1 MFHVKHRR
9 RERGRALREPET
21 IAREVRATVGDS
33 VAKLAMLRPGFVDR
47 IQILAAALAT
57 WGARMNLTAEP
68 EEPSEMAFHIIDSL
82 APLILASR
90 DDGAFLLDTFSAGKR
105 ALDLGSG
112 AGFPGLVLA
121 AASEA
126 HFTLA
131 ESRRKRAS
139 FLTVTASEMGLHSV
153 TVEAAHVRDS
163 QVEPVCPI
171 KPVLEPAFD
180 VVTARA
186 FGDPASVYRLA
197 AAALKPGGFAILY
210 ANPSQRLQL
219 DEAGASGLGE
229 YRRLA
234 YEVERGDSSANR
246 ILAVWRRV

>member
-9 RERGRALREPET
+9 QERARALRDPET
-21 IAREVRATVGDS
+21 IAREVRVTVDNLLEKATAPVPQPRF
-33 VAKLAMLRPGFVDR
+33 LDR
-47 IQILAAALAT
+47 IERLAAALAT

-68 EEPSEMAFHIIDSL
+68 EEPSEIAFHIVDSL
-82 APLILASR
+82 APLLLASR
-90 DDGAFLLDTFSAGKR
+90 DDGAFLSGTFSAGKR

-139 FLTVTASEMGLHSV
+139 FLIVTASEMGLHNV
-153 TVEAAHVRDS
+153 AVEAAHVNAS
-163 QVEPVCPI
+163 QVEPVF
-171 KPVLEPAFD
+171 EPAFD
-180 VVTARA
+180 IVTARA
-186 FGDPASVYRLA
+186 FGDPEIVYRLA
-197 AAALKPGGFAILY
+197 AAALKPGGFLILY

-219 DEAGASGLGE
+219 EEAGASGLGE
-229 YRRLA
+229 YQRLA
-234 YEVERGDSSANR
+234 YEVERGDSIANR

>member
-1 MFHVKHRR
+1 MFHVKHRPQ
-9 RERGRALREPET
+9 ERARVLRDPEK
-21 IAREVRATVGDS
+21 IGREVCAIVGDS
-33 VAKLAMLRPGFVDR
+33 IEKVGLFVSQPR
-47 IQILAAALAT
+47 FPEQIERLAAALAT

-68 EEPSEMAFHIIDSL
+68 EEPSEIAFHIVDSL
-82 APLILASR
+82 APLFLASR
-90 DDGAFLLDTFSAGKR
+90 DGGAFLIDTFSAGER

-126 HFTLA
+126 HFTLT

-139 FLTVTASEMGLHSV
+139 FLTVTASEIGLRNV
-153 TVEAAHVRDS
+153 TIEASHLNAL
-163 QVEPVCPI
+163 QVEPV
-171 KPVLEPAFD
+171 FD

-186 FGDPASVYRLA
+186 FGDPAIVYRLA
-197 AAALKPGGFAILY
+197 AAALKPGGLAILY
-210 ANPSQRLQL
+210 ANPSQRLRL
-219 DEAGASGLGE
+219 EEAGASGLGE

-234 YEVERGDSSANR
+234 YEVERGDSSVNR

>member
-9 RERGRALREPET
+9 QERARASRDPET

-33 VAKLAMLRPGFVDR
+33 IEKYGLLVAHPRFLER
-47 IQILAAALAT
+47 IERLAAVLAT

-68 EEPSEMAFHIIDSL
+68 EEPSEIAFHIIDSL
-82 APLILASR
+82 APLFLAAR
-90 DDGAFLLDTFSAGKR
+90 DDGAFLSGTFPASKR

-139 FLTVTASEMGLHSV
+139 FLTVTSSEMGLHNV
-153 TVEAAHVRDS
+153 TVEMTHVREP
-163 QVEPVCPI
+163 QVEAVF
-171 KPVLEPAFD
+171 EPALD

-186 FGDPASVYRLA
+186 FGDPASVYRIA

-210 ANPSQRLQL
+210 ANPSQRLRFE
-219 DEAGASGLGE
+219 EAGASGLGE

-234 YEVERGDSSANR
+234 YEVERGDSIVNR
-246 ILAVWRRV
+246 ILAVWRRL

>member
-1 MFHVKHRR
+1 MFHVKHRP
-9 RERGRALREPET
+9 RERARALRDPET
-21 IAREVRATVGDS
+21 IAREVRAIVDDS
-33 VAKLAMLRPGFVDR
+33 VKRLELLTSQPVFLDR
-47 IQILAAALAT
+47 IERLAAALAT

-68 EEPSEMAFHIIDSL
+68 KEPSEIAFHIVDSL

-90 DDGAFLLDTFSAGKR
+90 DDGAFLSGTFSAGKR

-112 AGFPGLVLA
+112 AGFPALVLA

-131 ESRRKRAS
+131 ESRRKRAG
-139 FLTVTASEMGLHSV
+139 FLTVTASEMGLHNV
-153 TVEAAHVRDS
+153 AVETARVSESHVES
-163 QVEPVCPI
+163 I
-171 KPVLEPAFD
+171 FD

-186 FGDPASVYRLA
+186 FGDPASVYRLS

-210 ANPSQRLQL
+210 ANPSQRLRL
-219 DEAGASGLGE
+219 EEAGASGLCE

-234 YEVERGDSSANR
+234 YEVERRDSIVNR

>member
-1 MFHVKHRR
+1 MKHRR
-9 RERGRALREPET
+9 QERARALRDPET
-21 IAREVRATVGDS
+21 IAREVRATVSDS
-33 VAKLAMLRPGFVDR
+33 VVKLVPLRPGFLDR
-47 IQILAAALAT
+47 IERLTAALAT

-68 EEPSEMAFHIIDSL
+68 QEPSEIAFHIVDSL

-90 DDGAFLLDTFSAGKR
+90 DDGAFLIDTFSAGKR

-139 FLTVTASEMGLHSV
+139 FLTVTVSEMGLQNV
-153 TVEAAHVRDS
+153 TIEAAHVRES
-163 QVEPVCPI
+163 RVEPVYPI
-171 KPVLEPAFD
+171 EPVFD
-180 VVTARA
+180 VVTVRA

-197 AAALKPGGFAILY
+197 AAALRPGGIAILY

-219 DEAGASGLGE
+219 EEAGASGLGE
-229 YRRLA
+229 YRRLV
-234 YEVERGDSSANR
+234 YEVERGDSIVNR

>member
-1 MFHVKHRR
+1 
-9 RERGRALREPET
+9 
-21 IAREVRATVGDS
+21 VRVTVDNLLEKAAAP
-33 VAKLAMLRPGFVDR
+33 VPRPRFLDR
-47 IQILAAALAT
+47 IERLAAALAT

-68 EEPSEMAFHIIDSL
+68 DEPSEIAFHIVDSL
-82 APLILASR
+82 APLLLASR
-90 DDGAFLLDTFSAGKR
+90 DDGAFLSGTFSAGKR

-121 AASEA
+121 SASEA
-126 HFTLA
+126 HFNLA

-139 FLTVTASEMGLHSV
+139 FLTVTASEMGLRNV
-153 TVEAAHVRDS
+153 TVESAHLNAL
-163 QVEPVCPI
+163 QVEPV
-171 KPVLEPAFD
+171 FD

-186 FGDPASVYRLA
+186 FGDPVIVFRFA

-219 DEAGASGLGE
+219 EEAGASGLSE

-234 YEVERGDSSANR
+234 YEVERGDSIVNR
-246 ILAVWRRV
+246 ILAVWRRL

>member
-1 MFHVKHRR
+1 MFHVKHRAQ
-9 RERGRALREPET
+9 ERARALRDPEAT
-21 IAREVRATVGDS
+21 VREVRAIISDS
-33 VAKLAMLRPGFVDR
+33 VAKLALLRPGFIDR
-47 IQILAAALAT
+47 IERLAAALAT

-68 EEPSEMAFHIIDSL
+68 EEPSEIAFHIIDSL
-82 APLILASR
+82 APLLLASR
-90 DDGAFLLDTFSAGKR
+90 DDGAFLIRAFSPGKR

-139 FLTVTASEMGLHSV
+139 FLTITASEMGLQNV
-153 TVEAAHVRDS
+153 TVEAAHVRES
-163 QVEPVCPI
+163 RVEPVYPI
-171 KPVLEPAFD
+171 EPFFD

-186 FGDPASVYRLA
+186 FGDPAMVYRLA
-197 AAALKPGGFAILY
+197 AGALRPGGFAILY

-219 DEAGASGLGE
+219 EEARASGLGE

-234 YEVERGDSSANR
+234 YEVARRDSIVNR

>member
-1 MFHVKHRR
+1 MFHVKHRLQKPT
-9 RERGRALREPET
+9 RASRDPET
-21 IAREVRATVGDS
+21 IAREVRARVGDFTDTFGPFPS
-33 VAKLAMLRPGFVDR
+33 QPRFLDR
-47 IQILAAALAT
+47 IERLAAALAM

-68 EEPSEMAFHIIDSL
+68 EEPSEIAFHIVDSL

-90 DDGAFLLDTFSAGKR
+90 DDGAFLSGTFSAGKR

-139 FLTVTASEMGLHSV
+139 FLTVTASEMGLHNV
-153 TVEAAHVRDS
+153 TVEAAHMNAS
-163 QVEPVCPI
+163 QVEPVF
-171 KPVLEPAFD
+171 EPAFD

-186 FGDPASVYRLA
+186 FGDPASVYRLSTA
-197 AAALKPGGFAILY
+197 GLKPGAFAILY
-210 ANPSQRLQL
+210 ANPSQRLRL
-219 DEAGASGLGE
+219 EETGARGLCE
-229 YRRLA
+229 CRRLA
-234 YEVERGDSSANR
+234 YEVERRDSIVNR

>member
-1 MFHVKHRR
+1 MFHVKHRPQ
-9 RERGRALREPET
+9 ERVRALRDPET
-21 IAREVRATVGDS
+21 IAREVRAIVDDS
-33 VAKLAMLRPGFVDR
+33 VKRLGLFTSQPGFPDR
-47 IQILAAALAT
+47 IERLAAPLAK

-68 EEPSEMAFHIIDSL
+68 EEPSELAFHIVDSL
-82 APLILASR
+82 APLLVASR
-90 DDGAFLLDTFSAGKR
+90 DDGAFLIGTFSAGKR

-121 AASEA
+121 ATSEA

-139 FLTVTASEMGLHSV
+139 FLTVTATEMGLQNV
-153 TVEAAHVRDS
+153 TVEAAHVRES
-163 QVEPVCPI
+163 QVGPVSPIEPV
-171 KPVLEPAFD
+171 FD

-186 FGDPASVYRLA
+186 FGDPANVYRLA

-219 DEAGASGLGE
+219 EEAGASRLGE

-234 YEVERGDSSANR
+234 YEVERGDSTMNR

>member
-1 MFHVKHRR
+1 MFHVKHRP
-9 RERGRALREPET
+9 RERARALRDPET
-21 IAREVRATVGDS
+21 IAREVRAIVSDS
-33 VAKLAMLRPGFVDR
+33 VAPLLRPGFIDR
-47 IQILAAALAT
+47 IEGLAAALAT

-68 EEPSEMAFHIIDSL
+68 EEPSEIAFHIVDSL

-139 FLTVTASEMGLHSV
+139 FLTVAASDMGLHNV
-153 TVEAAHVRDS
+153 AVQAAHLRES
-163 QVEPVCPI
+163 RVEPVCPI

-186 FGDPASVYRLA
+186 FGDPAIVHRLA

-210 ANPSQRLQL
+210 ANPSQRLRL
-219 DEAGASGLGE
+219 EEAGASGLGE
-229 YRRLA
+229 CRRLA
-234 YEVERGDSSANR
+234 YEVERGVSIVNR

>member
-1 MFHVKHRR
+1 VKHRPQ
-9 RERGRALREPET
+9 ERPPALRDPET
-21 IAREVRATVGDS
+21 IAREVRAIVDDS
-33 VAKLAMLRPGFVDR
+33 VKRHRLLTSPRFLDR
-47 IQILAAALAT
+47 IEGLAAALAT
-57 WGARMNLTAEP
+57 WGVRMNLTAEP
-68 EEPSEMAFHIIDSL
+68 EDPSELAFHIVDSL
-82 APLILASR
+82 APLFLASR
-90 DDGAFLLDTFSAGKR
+90 DDGAFLIGTFSAGKR

-139 FLTVTASEMGLHSV
+139 FLIVTASEMGLQNV
-153 TVEAAHVRDS
+153 TVEAAHVDAS
-163 QVEPVCPI
+163 QVKTVF
-171 KPVLEPAFD
+171 EPAFD

-186 FGDPASVYRLA
+186 FGDPVSVYRLA

-219 DEAGASGLGE
+219 EEAGASGLGE

-234 YEVERGDSSANR
+234 YKVERGDSIVNR

>member
-1 MFHVKHRR
+1 MFHVKHRPQ
-9 RERGRALREPET
+9 ERARASRDPEA
-21 IAREVRATVGDS
+21 IAREVLAIVSDS
-33 VAKLAMLRPGFVDR
+33 VAPLLRPVFLDR
-47 IQILAAALAT
+47 IERLAAALAT

-68 EEPSEMAFHIIDSL
+68 EEPSEIAFHIVDSL

-90 DDGAFLLDTFSAGKR
+90 DDGAFLSGTFSAGKR

-139 FLTVTASEMGLHSV
+139 FLTVTASEMGLHNV
-153 TVEAAHVRDS
+153 TVEAAHVNALR
-163 QVEPVCPI
+163 V
-171 KPVLEPAFD
+171 EPAFD

-186 FGDPASVYRLA
+186 FGDSASVYRLA

-210 ANPSQRLQL
+210 ANPSQRSRLE
-219 DEAGASGLGE
+219 EAGASGLGE
-229 YRRLA
+229 CRRLA
-234 YEVERGDSSANR
+234 YEVERRDSIVNR

>member
-1 MFHVKHRR
+1 VKHRPQ
-9 RERGRALREPET
+9 ERARALRDPEK
-21 IAREVRATVGDS
+21 IGREVRAIVGDS
-33 VAKLAMLRPGFVDR
+33 IEKLGLFVSHPR
-47 IQILAAALAT
+47 FLEQIERLAEALAT

-68 EEPSEMAFHIIDSL
+68 EEPSKIAFHTIDSL
-82 APLILASR
+82 APLLVASS
-90 DDGAFLLDTFSAGKR
+90 DDGAFLVGTFSAGKR

-126 HFTLA
+126 HFTLV

-139 FLTVTASEMGLHSV
+139 FLTVTASEVGLHNV
-153 TVEAAHVRDS
+153 TVEAAHVNAW
-163 QVEPVCPI
+163 QV
-171 KPVLEPAFD
+171 EPAFD

-186 FGDPASVYRLA
+186 VGDPAMVYRLA

-219 DEAGASGLGE
+219 EKAGASGLGE
-229 YRRLA
+229 YQRLA
-234 YEVERGDSSANR
+234 YEVERGDSIVNR

>member
-1 MFHVKHRR
+1 VKHRPQKR
-9 RERGRALREPET
+9 ARALRDPET
-21 IAREVRATVGDS
+21 IAREVGARIGDS
-33 VAKLAMLRPGFVDR
+33 IEKFGLSRPGFLDR
-47 IQILAAALAT
+47 IEKLAAALAT

-68 EEPSEMAFHIIDSL
+68 EEPSEIAFHIIDSL
-82 APLILASR
+82 APLILTTR
-90 DDGAFLLDTFSAGKR
+90 DDGAFLSGTFSAGKR

-139 FLTVTASEMGLHSV
+139 FLTVAASELGLRNV
-153 TVEAAHVRDS
+153 TIEAAHVNAS
-163 QVEPVCPI
+163 QAELVSPI
-171 KPVLEPAFD
+171 KSTFD

-186 FGDPASVYRLA
+186 FGDPTTAYRLT

-219 DEAGASGLGE
+219 EEAGASGLGE

-234 YEVERGDSSANR
+234 YKVERGDSTVNR

>member
-1 MFHVKHRR
+1 MFHVKHRP
-9 RERGRALREPET
+9 RERARVSRDPET
-21 IAREVRATVGDS
+21 IAREVRVIVNDS
-33 VAKLAMLRPGFVDR
+33 VAPLLPLGFLDR
-47 IQILAAALAT
+47 IERLAAALAT

-139 FLTVTASEMGLHSV
+139 FLTVTASEMGLHNV
-153 TVEAAHVRDS
+153 TVEAAYVRES
-163 QVEPVCPI
+163 QVEPV
-171 KPVLEPAFD
+171 LERAFD

-219 DEAGASGLGE
+219 EEAGASGLCE
-229 YRRLA
+229 YQRLA
-234 YEVERGDSSANR
+234 YEVERGDSSVNR

>member
-1 MFHVKHRR
+1 MFHVKHRP
-9 RERGRALREPET
+9 RERARALRDPET
-21 IAREVRATVGDS
+21 IAREVRAIVGDS
-33 VAKLAMLRPGFVDR
+33 VKRLELLTSPPVFLDR
-47 IQILAAALAT
+47 IERLAAALAT

-68 EEPSEMAFHIIDSL
+68 EEPSEMAFHIVDSL

-90 DDGAFLLDTFSAGKR
+90 DDGAFLSGTFSAGNR

-139 FLTVTASEMGLHSV
+139 FLTVTASEIGLHNV
-153 TVEAAHVRDS
+153 TVEAAHMNAS
-163 QVEPVCPI
+163 QVEPVF
-171 KPVLEPAFD
+171 EPAFD

-210 ANPSQRLQL
+210 ANPSQRLRL
-219 DEAGASGLGE
+219 EEAGASGLCE

-234 YEVERGDSSANR
+234 YEVERGDSIVNR
-246 ILAVWRRV
+246 ILAVWRRI

>member
-9 RERGRALREPET
+9 QEVRTLRDPET
-21 IAREVRATVGDS
+21 IAREVRAIVGDS
-33 VAKLAMLRPGFVDR
+33 IEKLGLFVSHPR
-47 IQILAAALAT
+47 LLEQIERLAVALAT

-68 EEPSEMAFHIIDSL
+68 EEPFEMAFHIIDSL

-90 DDGAFLLDTFSAGKR
+90 DDGAFLIDTFSAGKR

-139 FLTVTASEMGLHSV
+139 FLTVTASEMGLQNV
-153 TVEAAHVRDS
+153 TVEAAHVNAS
-163 QVEPVCPI
+163 QVEPT
-171 KPVLEPAFD
+171 FD

-186 FGDPASVYRLA
+186 VGDPASVYRFA
-197 AAALKPGGFAILY
+197 AAALKPGGFTILY

-219 DEAGASGLGE
+219 DEADASGLGE

-234 YEVERGDSSANR
+234 YEVERADSIVNR

>member
-1 MFHVKHRR
+1 M
-9 RERGRALREPET
+9 
-21 IAREVRATVGDS
+21 IARQVRAIVGDS
-33 VAKLAMLRPGFVDR
+33 IEKFGLSQPRFLDR
-47 IQILAAALAT
+47 IERLAAALAT
-57 WGARMNLTAEP
+57 WGGRMNLTAEP
-68 EEPSEMAFHIIDSL
+68 EEPSEIAFHIIDSL

-90 DDGAFLLDTFSAGKR
+90 DDGAFLIGTFSAGKR

-139 FLTVTASEMGLHSV
+139 FLTVTGSEMGLQNI
-153 TVEAAHVRDS
+153 TVEAAHVNVS
-163 QVEPVCPI
+163 QV
-171 KPVLEPAFD
+171 EPAFD

-186 FGDPASVYRLA
+186 FGDPSVYRLA

-219 DEAGASGLGE
+219 EAAGASGLGE

-234 YEVERGDSSANR
+234 YKVERGDSTVNR
-246 ILAVWRRV
+246 ILAVWRV